1 MRLAII
7 MKDLRQILTGNIP
20 RVSQI
25 VVTSR
30 DNQLTRLV
38 IVNAP
43 ETVRGREV
51 EFAVPPH
58 HRLHPLILPDIEV
71 IVLRNFA
78 VILERLFACG
88 LLARSA
94 EWDVADL
101 QQLRRSKE
109 RHVRWIVID
118 GVDHAALVNRNHFE
132 SRALSFDST
141 GQPCWAS
148 ANDDDIGARVRTRD
162 SLRAWKRVWY
172 LLRRQSALSFWRAQL
187 SCEKFLILACGKW
200 STASSRETE
209 NIVERKP
216 LSPA

>member
-7 MKDLRQILTGNIP
+7 MKDLRQILAGNIHL
-20 RVSQI
+20 VSHI
-25 VVTSR
+25 EITSR

-38 IVNAP
+38 IVDWPGA
-43 ETVRGREV
+43 VRGREV
-51 EFAVPPH
+51 EFAVPSH
-58 HRLHPLILPDIEV
+58 HRLYPLILSNVEV
-71 IVLRNFA
+71 IVLGDFA
-78 VILERLFACG
+78 IVFKRFFPCG
-88 LLARSA
+88 LLAGSA
-94 EWDVADL
+94 EWNIADL

-118 GVDHAALVNRNHFE
+118 GVDHAALVNCNHFE

-141 GQPCWAS
+141 GQPGWAS

-187 SCEKFLILACGKW
+187 SC
-200 STASSRETE
+200 
-209 NIVERKP
+209 
-216 LSPA
+216 